1 MIRINLLPFRATRKK
16 ENIRRQVSIFLL
28 SLAFM
33 LIILFYFNFSLS
45 SKIGNLSTKIKDAK
59 SDLGKYDKINK
70 EIAEIKKKLD
80 NLKKKIAVMHSLEA
94 NRFAPIRL
102 MDTMT
107 QTIVTKRMWFTRLQ
121 SKDQLVNITGVALDN
136 TTVADFMVRL
146 ENSGLFKEVDLKTLK
161 RAKSKKG
168 ATSRLVNFSVIC
180 TKKPLIQPQKKQTSA
195 KAKAKK

>member
-1 MIRINLLPFRATRKK
+1 MIRINLLPFRAARKK

-45 SKIGNLSTKIKDAK
+45 SKIGNLNTKIKETQTELD
-59 SDLGKYDKINK
+59 KYAKINK
-70 EIAEIKKKLD
+70 EIEEIKKKLD
-80 NLKKKIAVMHSLEA
+80 NLKKKMAVMDTLEA

-107 QTIVTKRMWFTRLQ
+107 QVVVPKRMWFTNMQ
-121 SKDQLVNITGVALDN
+121 SKGQKVSITGVALDN
-136 TTVADFMVRL
+136 TTVADFMIRL
-146 ENSGLFKEVDLKTLK
+146 ENSGLFNEVDLKTLK
-161 RAKSKKG
+161 QPKGKKG
-168 ATSRLVNFSVIC
+168 EASRFKTFSVVC
-180 TKKPLIQPQKKQTSA
+180 VKKPLIEPEKDKKPA

>member
-1 MIRINLLPFRATRKK
+1 MIRINLLPFRAARKK

-45 SKIGNLSTKIKDAK
+45 SKIGNLNTKIKETQTELD
-59 SDLGKYDKINK
+59 KYAKINK
-70 EIAEIKKKLD
+70 EIEEIKKKLD
-80 NLKKKIAVMHSLEA
+80 NLKKKMAVMDTLEA

-107 QTIVTKRMWFTRLQ
+107 QVVVPKRMWFTNMQ
-121 SKDQLVNITGVALDN
+121 SKGQKVSITGVALDN
-136 TTVADFMVRL
+136 TTVADFMIRL
-146 ENSGLFKEVDLKTLK
+146 ENSGLFNEVDLKTLK
-161 RAKSKKG
+161 QPKGKKG
-168 ATSRLVNFSVIC
+168 QASRFKTFSVVC
-180 TKKPLIQPQKKQTSA
+180 VKKPLIEPEKDKKPA

>member
-1 MIRINLLPFRATRKK
+1 MIRINLLPFRAARKK

-45 SKIGNLSTKIKDAK
+45 SKIGNLNTKIKETQTELD
-59 SDLGKYDKINK
+59 KYAKINK
-70 EIAEIKKKLD
+70 EIEEIKKKLD
-80 NLKKKIAVMHSLEA
+80 NLKKKMAVMDTLEA

-107 QTIVTKRMWFTRLQ
+107 QVVVPKRMWFTNMQ
-121 SKDQLVNITGVALDN
+121 SKDQKVSITGVALDN
-136 TTVADFMVRL
+136 TTVADFMIRL
-146 ENSGLFKEVDLKTLK
+146 ENSGLFNEVDLKTLK
-161 RAKSKKG
+161 QPKGKKG
-168 ATSRLVNFSVIC
+168 EASRFKTFSVVC
-180 TKKPLIQPQKKQTSA
+180 VKKPLIEPEKDKKPA